1 MRIRGRRIASTLLTL
16 SGQSS
21 RGLMTTATPNGT
33 DKAGPARRE
42 TTQPPRP
49 VTPGALALVPGD
61 DEVLRATT
69 TVRLAPG
76 RRVPGTRY
84 RIVRWLGEGG
94 MGVIYEVE
102 HLDVQRRLALKVLR
116 EEASHSPGAAAEL
129 RREARTASQVGSPYI
144 IEVFDLGTLPDGRLF
159 VALELVE
166 GQDLFEDV
174 ANAPMAIDRLIA
186 VLRQVCKGL
195 GDAHEAGIL
204 HRDVKPENVLLGRRD
219 GRRDAVKLVDFGV
232 SRVMN
237 SARVETHAVGTP
249 VYMAPEC
256 WTGEATDH
264 RVDIYGVGITAYEL
278 LAGVPPCDGETRDV
292 MMFHLDGEPP
302 PLAEKRPGLT
312 VPPEIEAIIMKCLA
326 KKPEDRYADTADL
339 EAALCEAQIALG
351 IETPWDDLP
360 LPDVDE
366 KRRDRLLRRMP
377 SHELVAMAR
386 ARHRW
391 WLGAMLGATVALGGV
406 GLYALFRDSEPTAA
420 EQSVVTDLVH
430 EAQVAAARAYYVY
443 PPEETDEETAY
454 RRVLELE
461 RLEGAPAGLGR
472 EQAEELRSEF
482 AATLVRLGD
491 RYWERD
497 GGRVFAVDYY
507 AQALVFDASHPRA
520 SERSP
525 LTLAELAELRRKAS
539 ALDFTDDERQAVTPL
554 MLLAADN
561 EEAALSALQA
571 YFAED
576 QAASLSRD
584 ANVERLL
591 RSSGRR
597 PEVGKR
603 RAAEAGAQRESLAA
617 MEVEIEDDVVP
628 PIEVLDEPDEVPVE
642 PDPTVDASPDHV
654 LQDPP
659 DEAAHEAQGNG
670 RAPADAPKQDAE
682 GAAQLVKEARA
693 AARAGNKTRAE
704 SLFHQALG
712 KNGRSSEALIG
723 LSNLYFEQANYYRAM
738 GYATKAVK
746 RSPKTAS
753 YRILLG
759 DAYFKLL
766 RYADARQQYEWAKR
780 LGHPGAARRL
790 EKVDK
795 KLGSR

>member
-1 MRIRGRRIASTLLTL
+1 
-16 SGQSS
+16 
-21 RGLMTTATPNGT
+21 MTTATPNETAKGGPSRRGT
-33 DKAGPARRE
+33 TRAS
-42 TTQPPRP
+42 RP

-61 DEVLRATT
+61 DELLRATS

-102 HLDVQRRLALKVLR
+102 HLDLQRRLALKVLR

-129 RREARTASQVGSPYI
+129 RREARTASQIGSAYI
-144 IEVFDLGTLPDGRLF
+144 VEVFDLGTLPDGRLF
-159 VALELVE
+159 VALELVD

-174 ANAPMAIDRLIA
+174 ANGPMPIDRLIA
-186 VLRQVCKGL
+186 VLRQMCKGL
-195 GDAHEAGIL
+195 HAAHTAGIL
-204 HRDVKPENVLLGRRD
+204 HRDVKPENVLLGRRN
-219 GRRDAVKLVDFGV
+219 GRPDAVKLVDFGV
-232 SRVMN
+232 ARVMN

-256 WTGEATDH
+256 WTGEETDH

-278 LAGVPPCDGETRDV
+278 LAGLPPRDGDTRDV

-302 PLAEKRPGLT
+302 PLAEKRPGLV
-312 VPPEIEAIIMKCLA
+312 VPREIEAIIMKCLA
-326 KKPEDRYADTADL
+326 KKPEDRYADMADL
-339 EAALCEAQIALG
+339 EAAVCEAQIALG

-360 LPDVDE
+360 LPEVDD
-366 KRRDRLLRRMP
+366 KRRDRLLRQMP
-377 SHELVAMAR
+377 SHELVAMAK

-391 WLGAMLGATVALGGV
+391 WLGAMLGAVLALGSV
-406 GLYALFRDSEPTAA
+406 GLYALLSDAEPTAE
-420 EQSVVTDLVH
+420 EQSVVTELAH
-430 EAQVAAARAYYVY
+430 EAQAAAARAYYVY
-443 PPEETDEETAY
+443 PPQHADEETAY

-461 RLEGAPAGLGR
+461 RLDGAPADLGR
-472 EQAEELRSEF
+472 EKAEELRQEF
-482 AATLVRLGD
+482 ADTLVRLGD

-507 AQALVFDASHPRA
+507 AQALVFDAQHPRA

-539 ALDFTDDERQAVTPL
+539 NLDFTVDEREAVTPL
-554 MLLAADN
+554 LLLAQDD
-561 EEAALSALQA
+561 EQEALSALQA

-584 ANVERLL
+584 ASVERLL

-597 PEVGKR
+597 PEVGR
-603 RAAEAGAQRESLAA
+603 RKGTTEHPEAELLASVDAEAEE
-617 MEVEIEDDVVP
+617 EVR
-628 PIEVLDEPDEVPVE
+628 PIEVLDEPEVAQVE
-642 PDPTVDASPDHV
+642 PEPAPDPIAEETAIEPEPGPS
-654 LQDPP
+654 
-659 DEAAHEAQGNG
+659 
-670 RAPADAPKQDAE
+670 ADAPKEDAA

-693 AARAGNKTRAE
+693 AARAGHKAKAE
-704 SLFHQALG
+704 SLFHQALA

-723 LSNLYFEQANYYRAM
+723 LSNLSFEQANYYRAM
-738 GYATKAVK
+738 GYAAKAVK

-766 RYADARQQYEWAKR
+766 RYGDARQQYDWAKR
-780 LGHPGAARRL
+780 LGHPAAARRL

-795 KLGSR
+795 KLGG